1 MLVTH
6 VQCTQNSISRKIINS
21 IMNVFRFPLIGTS
34 LALESFFG
42 RLSPTLGFTYYQY
55 KKTRLLVSTI
65 EPNLIA
71 LVYIHDVSAIDLAF
85 SLKWKLTKIFSVLS
99 VFTVYQ
105 NLIWGGKVPC
115 SITNTAI
122 STTAMIL

>member
-85 SLKWKLTKIFSVLS
+85 SLKWKLTKIFSV
-99 VFTVYQ
+99 
-105 NLIWGGKVPC
+105 
-115 SITNTAI
+115 
-122 STTAMIL
+122 